1 MTNASTDSDTT
12 ANQPANENNE
22 SGPTSSGHQENP
34 TPPGGDASMQQHL
47 LFQLHGTLASWGDVA
62 VGEVRPTFDH
72 PSKSAVL
79 GLVAAALGIER
90 SEEEKHQALTEG
102 YRFAVRLDV
111 PGRPLRDYHTTETP
125 TGKRARGLPSRRD
138 EIEYKSTTTIQSYR
152 DYRCDALA
160 TVCLW
165 PGKNE
170 PPWSL
175 KEIAAALQAPAFML
189 YLGRKACSPS
199 LPMSPEVVEAATL
212 REAFE
217 STSVGRDPLAQKV
230 IQSLS
235 DEQSASGRRKSVRIY
250 WENDPDAGSTIG
262 FNADQVQQRRDE
274 LVSRRRWQYQ
284 FREENVATLPPN
296 DPAVA

>member
-1 MTNASTDSDTT
+1 MSKESSVENSPAPGASVSEEDVS
-12 ANQPANENNE
+12 
-22 SGPTSSGHQENP
+22 SSGE
-34 TPPGGDASMQQHL
+34 DSSSRRHL
-47 LFQLHGTLASWGDVA
+47 LFQLHGALASWGDVA
-62 VGEVRPTFDH
+62 VGEVRPTYDR

-79 GLVAAALGIER
+79 GLVAAALGIGR

-125 TGKRARGLPSRRD
+125 TGKRARGLTSRRD

-160 TVCLW
+160 TACLW
-165 PGKNE
+165 TSDSE
-170 PPWSL
+170 APWSL
-175 KEIAAALQAPAFML
+175 SEIAAALRTPEFML

-199 LPMSPEVVEAATL
+199 LPLAPEVVAAGSL
-212 REAFE
+212 REALE
-217 STSVGRDPLAQKV
+217 NTGVARGPLAQEV
-230 IQSLS
+230 IQN
-235 DEQSASGRRKSVRIY
+235 ASGQQNASGKRGASGQRGSVRIY
-250 WENDPDAGSTIG
+250 WEAPPDASNRIG
-262 FNADQVQQRRDE
+262 FDADQVQQRRDE

-284 FREENVATLPPN
+284 LREESVATLPTN